1 MVVRFAL
8 AGSVVRRRGARA
20 LLVGSLALVAFG
32 ALGFV
37 LGDSLAIYFAARL
50 LMGLGSGGIWIG
62 VTFDTLERWP
72 GQEYLCMSRIFAAYS
87 VGGLIGPTLGAFG
100 GIRGPFLAYLAL
112 LLAALPLVLLVRE
125 PQARREFAADRAVL
139 RTRGF
144 RVASAA
150 ILFAVLA
157 LGVLDGVLPLHVAE
171 RLSQAQIGGLYVGA
185 SLIVA
190 VSAAAAGGMRPR
202 PLVFAAVLLAVAG
215 TSLAGMAA
223 DVPLWLL
230 ALALALAAV
239 GIGLANTGSLG
250 LLVDAVPVQRIVT
263 GMVVWSQIGIVGYL
277 LGPLAGGIVADSLG
291 YTFVGTVS
299 ALAGLLVVALL
310 RTPPLAGDPPAPG
323 RRKRHLTPG
332 RARDQQ
338 CTPKSAGTLEVGESP
353 SGSDER
359 LADAGQAVVG
369 ESVVDPGRP
378 LLALQ
383 QTGLVEDLEVVADGR
398 LGESERFDE
407 VACAGLTVGA
417 RAQEAQHL
425 ESGGVGDGLQ
435 GSAEALGLV
444 AVEWAVSREGRAAVV
459 GPVRGVC
466 PSGLR
471 CG

>member
-1 MVVRFAL
+1 MTPTRGARAAYPLLLALGALDATGYSVIVPVAPAIADATDAGPATIGLLVASFPTGMVAGFAL

-20 LLVGSLALVAFG
+20 LLVGALALVAFG

-72 GQEYLCMSRIFAAYS
+72 GQEYLCMSRVFAAYS

-112 LLAALPLVLLVRE
+112 LLAALPLVLLVGE

-157 LGVLDGVLPLHVAE
+157 LGVLEGVLPLHFAE

-202 PLVFAAVLLAVAG
+202 PLVFTAVLLAVAG

-230 ALALALAAV
+230 ALALAAV
-239 GIGLANTGSLG
+239 GIGIANTGSLG
-250 LLVDAVPVQRIVT
+250 LLVEAVPVQRIVT
-263 GMVVWSQIGIVGYL
+263 AMVVWSQIGIVGYL

-299 ALAGLLVVALL
+299 AAAGLLVMALL
-310 RTPPLAGDPPAPG
+310 RTPRSPITRPPQTAT
-323 RRKRHLTPG
+323 R
-332 RARDQQ
+332 
-338 CTPKSAGTLEVGESP
+338 GT
-353 SGSDER
+353 
-359 LADAGQAVVG
+359 
-369 ESVVDPGRP
+369 
-378 LLALQ
+378 
-383 QTGLVEDLEVVADGR
+383 
-398 LGESERFDE
+398 
-407 VACAGLTVGA
+407 
-417 RAQEAQHL
+417 
-425 ESGGVGDGLQ
+425 
-435 GSAEALGLV
+435 
-444 AVEWAVSREGRAAVV
+444 
-459 GPVRGVC
+459 
-466 PSGLR
+466 
-471 CG
+471 